1 MCGPCGPRQGLWL
14 SRWSGSRLGGR
25 GISSTSARPTPPA
38 EVELLKAVGA
48 QRIAAGQDPLPLD
61 VAAPQEPAALEITS
75 SRMGRLLDAI
85 AAVYRQLGFDQACGK
100 DVVFEQLVTARI
112 IEPTSK
118 QDAARVLAE
127 AGVRALSYRTVKRRL
142 PGYAKPEWRDRL
154 SGACAAAA
162 DLGPSALILY
172 DVTTLW
178 FETDTGD
185 GFREPGFSK
194 ERRLD
199 PQITVGLLTDA
210 TGMPLM
216 IDAFEGNRAETT
228 TIIPLIQR
236 FVAAHG
242 IAGVTVVADAG
253 MMSEA
258 NLAEIEDAGWS
269 FVIGGKL
276 PEVPYAIKQ
285 WLRQPQPGAGRRPGA
300 DPARHH
306 GPEGRPAAPHN
317 PVPVQVRPGPP
328 ECARHRA
335 AGHQGRESRRRT
347 SGDQTQPVRHP
358 DRRHPQHQPRA
369 RSEGPDA
376 GRVEALRHQHHRRRP
391 GWVIGAYHHLWRIEH
406 AFRMSKHDLRARPV
420 YHHKRESI
428 DAHLAI
434 VFAALAIS
442 HRTETRTGWTIKKF
456 VRTLRRYRTI
466 KINTGSHTLTAED
479 PLPDEVREALAAI
492 HGGALVWPESGCIRE
507 RARGVANRP
516 CRPRQNRQ
524 HDACQRCHQTRT

>member
-1 MCGPCGPRQGLWL
+1 
-14 SRWSGSRLGGR
+14 
-25 GISSTSARPTPPA
+25 
-38 EVELLKAVGA
+38 VELLRAVAA
-48 QRIAAGQDPLPLD
+48 QRIAAGQDPLPID
-61 VAAPQEPAALEITS
+61 VAAPLEPAALEITS

-85 AAVYRQLGFDQACGK
+85 AAVYRRLGFDKVCRN
-100 DVVFEQLVTARI
+100 DLVFEQLVTARI

-142 PGYAKPEWRDRL
+142 PGYANPEWRDRL

-162 DLGPSALILY
+162 RLGPSALVLY

-216 IDAFEGNRAETT
+216 IEAFEGNRAETK
-228 TIIPLIQR
+228 TIIPLVQR

-253 MMSEA
+253 MMSES
-258 NLAEIEDAGWS
+258 NLAEIENAGWS
-269 FVIGGKL
+269 FVVGGRL
-276 PEVPYAIKQ
+276 PNLPYVIKQ
-285 WLRQPQPGAGRRPGA
+285 WRRANPGAEPADQMTLTQPQVMGPKA
-300 DPARHH
+300 D
-306 GPEGRPAAPHN
+306 
-317 PVPVQVRPGPP
+317 Q
-328 ECARHRA
+328 
-335 AGHQGRESRRRT
+335 RRRT
-347 SGDQTQPVRHP
+347 TLYQYRAD
-358 DRRHPQHQPRA
+358 RA
-369 RSEGPDA
+369 RRSVHGIEQQVGKAEKAVA
-376 GRVEALRHQHHRRRP
+376 GQAAIKRNRFVTITGGTRTVNRDLETKARALAGWKP
-391 GWVIGAYHHLWRIEH
+391 YVTNLVDTDPSWVIGAYHQLWRIEH
-406 AFRMSKHDLRARPV
+406 TFRMSKHDLRARPV

-428 DAHLAI
+428 DAHLAV

-442 HRTETRTGWTIKKF
+442 HHIETLTGWTIKKF
-456 VRTLRRYRTI
+456 VRALRRYRTV

-479 PLPDEVREALAAI
+479 PLPDDVRQALAAI
-492 HGGALVWPESGCIRE
+492 PQGA
-507 RARGVANRP
+507 
-516 CRPRQNRQ
+516 
-524 HDACQRCHQTRT
+524 H